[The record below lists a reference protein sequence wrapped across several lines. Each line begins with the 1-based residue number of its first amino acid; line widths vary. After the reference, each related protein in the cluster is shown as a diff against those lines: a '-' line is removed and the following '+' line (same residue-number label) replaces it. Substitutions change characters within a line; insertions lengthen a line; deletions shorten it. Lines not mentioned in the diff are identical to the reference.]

1 MKDFQFC
8 SPRSLDEAV
17 GLMSEEGV
25 KARGFAGGTDVLV
38 QLRAK
43 RFEIDR
49 LVDMKQVP
57 ELNDL
62 QLESTKGLRIG
73 ASVPCHQVYEDKSI
87 CSVYPGLIDSIAIIG
102 GIQIQGRAS
111 IGGNLCNASPS
122 ADSIPTLIV
131 YGAQCEIAGKNGMR
145 SIGVEDFCVGPGKS
159 VLDEG
164 EILVAVN
171 IPTPAPNSGAHYL
184 RFIPR
189 NEMDIAVVGAGAAV
203 ELEED
208 LQTIKKAR
216 IAFGAVAPTPLLASE
231 AGDLLSGKEAGEE
244 SYEAAAS
251 VAQSIVSP
259 ITDMRGTKEFR
270 IHLTG
275 VLTKRALRG
284 AVARARGE
292 FVPNAVEE
300 AKAS

>member
-8 SPRSLDEAV
+8 SPKTLDEAV

-25 KARGFAGGTDVLV
+25 AARGLAGGTDVLV
-38 QLRAK
+38 QLRAG
-43 RFEIDR
+43 RFTIDR

-57 ELNDL
+57 ELSEL
-62 QLESTKGLRIG
+62 QFDPAKGLRVG
-73 ASVPCHQVYEDKSI
+73 AAVPCHQIYDEEGIRSA
-87 CSVYPGLIDSIAIIG
+87 YPGLVDSLAIIG

-122 ADSIPTLIV
+122 ADTIPSLIV
-131 YGAQCEIAGKNGMR
+131 QGAQCEITGKNGTR
-145 SIGVEDFCVGPGKS
+145 SVAAEDFCTAPGQS
-159 VLDEG
+159 VLADG
-164 EILVAVN
+164 EVLVAIE
-171 IPTPAPNSGAHYL
+171 IPLPAANSGAHYL

-189 NEMDIAVVGAGAAV
+189 NEMDIAVVGVGAAV
-203 ELEED
+203 ELEQD
-208 LQTIKKAR
+208 LKTIKSAR
-216 IAFGAVAPTPLLASE
+216 IALAAVAPTPLLASE
-231 AGDLLSGKEAGEE
+231 AGDLLAGREAGEE

-251 VAQSIVSP
+251 AAQGAVSP

-292 FVPNAVEE
+292 YVPNAVEE